1 MLKIYQNGLLK
12 IVKNEWTSTDAK
24 FIKNVEI
31 VEDNEHTIDD
41 FIVCD
46 TEYILKTDERAIKF
60 YKNYTRQIRNSYLE
74 QYVDSVVSNPL
85 RWADMT
91 EQQKQPYIDY
101 RRYLLDFTEHDGW
114 WYEMP
119 MTFEEWGNLEK

>member
-12 IVKNEWTSTDAK
+12 IVKDEWSTTDAK

-46 TEYILKTDERAIKF
+46 TEYLLKTDSRAIEF

-114 WYEMP
+114 WYDMP
-119 MTFEEWGNLEK
+119 MTFEEWGNSVK